1 MQPELSRARVGA
13 PRRIATIS
21 VHTSP
26 LDQPGTGDA
35 GGLNVYVVE
44 VARQLARRGIEVE
57 IFTRAVCRDTPPV
70 LELAPGVLVRN
81 LVAGPFEELDKNSL
95 PGQICPFTFGVLRT
109 EADFAPG
116 RYDLVHAHYWLS
128 GQVGA
133 VAAERWGVPLVQ
145 SMHTLGKVKNLALAR
160 GDCAEP
166 AVRIRGEGEVV
177 AAADRLVANTEDEA
191 RQLIELYGATPW
203 RVETVSPGVDLSV
216 FRPSASVADVRRRL
230 GLAPDAIVLV
240 FAGRIQPLKGPDV
253 VLRAAASLL
262 RLAPE
267 LAERLVV
274 VFVGGPS
281 GSEVGAPGRL
291 DGLAGELGVAGRV
304 RFEPPCP
311 HRDLADWYRA
321 ATLVLVPSHSESFGL
336 VALEAQA
343 CGTPVAAAAVGGLRT
358 AVRDGFSGVLVDGHD
373 PEVWASVLRDLVV
386 SPRWLASLSRGALAH
401 ASGFGWPAT
410 ADRLIEVY
418 TRAMA
423 SAGSVGAAGAGRGAG
438 VKRAGEVGGESPAA
452 GVEAA
457 LRSLELG
464 FEQPRPGAFLVKL
477 EGQHKLATMTW
488 LVVGEHS
495 LGVEAFFCRQ
505 PDENHEAFYRFLLE
519 RNGRM
524 YGVHF
529 TLDQT
534 GDVYLTGRLPLSS
547 VSADDID
554 RLLGCVLSYSD
565 ENFDAALELGF
576 GSAIRREWAWRVKR
590 GESLAN
596 LQAFA
601 RFADPDRGPE

>member
-1 MQPELSRARVGA
+1 
-13 PRRIATIS
+13 

-35 GGLNVYVVE
+35 GGLNVYMVE

-70 LELAPGVLVRN
+70 LELVPGVLVRN

-145 SMHTLGKVKNLALAR
+145 SMHTLGKVKNLALAS

-191 RQLIELYGATPW
+191 RQLVELYGATPS
-203 RVETVSPGVDLSV
+203 RVKTVSPGVDLSV
-216 FRPSASVADVRRRL
+216 FRPGASGASGASAASAASDADVRRRL
-230 GLAPDAIVLV
+230 GLAADAIVLV

-291 DGLAGELGVAGRV
+291 GGLASELGVAGRV

-373 PEVWASVLRDLVV
+373 PSVWASVLRDLVL
-386 SPRWLASLSRGALAH
+386 SPRWLASLSQGAVAH

-418 TRAMA
+418 TGAMA
-423 SAGSVGAAGAGRGAG
+423 SAGFVSVDAAGSPAG
-438 VKRAGEVGGESPAA
+438 VRA
-452 GVEAA
+452 
-457 LRSLELG
+457 
-464 FEQPRPGAFLVKL
+464 
-477 EGQHKLATMTW
+477 
-488 LVVGEHS
+488 
-495 LGVEAFFCRQ
+495 
-505 PDENHEAFYRFLLE
+505 
-519 RNGRM
+519 
-524 YGVHF
+524 
-529 TLDQT
+529 
-534 GDVYLTGRLPLSS
+534 
-547 VSADDID
+547 
-554 RLLGCVLSYSD
+554 
-565 ENFDAALELGF
+565 
-576 GSAIRREWAWRVKR
+576 
-590 GESLAN
+590 
-596 LQAFA
+596 
-601 RFADPDRGPE
+601 

>member
-1 MQPELSRARVGA
+1 MDVPRLSPGVNQQSRDRGG

-70 LELAPGVLVRN
+70 VELAPGVLVRS
-81 LVAGPFEELDKNSL
+81 LVAGPFEELGKNSL

-133 VAAERWGVPLVQ
+133 VAASRWCVPLVQ
-145 SMHTLGKVKNLALAR
+145 SMHTLGKVKNLALAS

-177 AAADRLVANTEDEA
+177 AAADRLIANTPDEA
-191 RQLIELYGATPW
+191 RQLIELYGAAP
-203 RVETVSPGVDLSV
+203 RQVETVSPGVDLSV
-216 FRPSASVADVRRRL
+216 FRPGPVADARRRL
-230 GLAPDAIVLV
+230 GLPSDAVVLV

-253 VLRAAASLL
+253 VLHAAASLL
-262 RLAPE
+262 RQAPALAG
-267 LAERLVV
+267 RLVV

-291 DGLAGELGVAGRV
+291 DGLASDLGLAGSV
-304 RFEPPCP
+304 RFEAPCP
-311 HRDLADWYRA
+311 HAELADWYRA

-343 CGTPVAAAAVGGLRT
+343 CGTPVVAAAVGGLRT

-373 PEVWASVLRDLVV
+373 PETWAYTLRDLIG
-386 SPRWLASLSRGALAH
+386 SPARLAELSRGALAH

-418 TRAMA
+418 TNAMA
-423 SAGSVGAAGAGRGAG
+423 SDGSAGSAGSVGTLGS
-438 VKRAGEVGGESPAA
+438 VGSVGSPA
-452 GVEAA
+452 
-457 LRSLELG
+457 
-464 FEQPRPGAFLVKL
+464 
-477 EGQHKLATMTW
+477 
-488 LVVGEHS
+488 VVR
-495 LGVEAFFCRQ
+495 A
-505 PDENHEAFYRFLLE
+505 
-519 RNGRM
+519 
-524 YGVHF
+524 
-529 TLDQT
+529 
-534 GDVYLTGRLPLSS
+534 
-547 VSADDID
+547 
-554 RLLGCVLSYSD
+554 
-565 ENFDAALELGF
+565 
-576 GSAIRREWAWRVKR
+576 
-590 GESLAN
+590 
-596 LQAFA
+596 
-601 RFADPDRGPE
+601 

>member
-1 MQPELSRARVGA
+1 MDVQPELSPDLSQQGRDRGA

-145 SMHTLGKVKNLALAR
+145 SMHTLGKVKNLALAS

-191 RQLIELYGATPW
+191 RQLVELYGATPA
-203 RVETVSPGVDLSV
+203 RVKTVSPGVDLSV
-216 FRPSASVADVRRRL
+216 FRPDTSDASVAGIRRRL
-230 GLAPDAIVLV
+230 GLAADAIVLV

-291 DGLAGELGVAGRV
+291 DGLACELGLAGRV

-311 HRDLADWYRA
+311 QRDLADWYRA

-358 AVRDGFSGVLVDGHD
+358 AVRDGVSGVLVDGHD
-373 PEVWASVLRDLVV
+373 PSVWASVLRDLVV
-386 SPRWLASLSRGALAH
+386 SPRWLASLSRGAVAH

-418 TRAMA
+418 TGAMA
-423 SAGSVGAAGAGRGAG
+423 SAGSVSVDAAGLRAG
-438 VKRAGEVGGESPAA
+438 VRA
-452 GVEAA
+452 
-457 LRSLELG
+457 
-464 FEQPRPGAFLVKL
+464 
-477 EGQHKLATMTW
+477 
-488 LVVGEHS
+488 
-495 LGVEAFFCRQ
+495 
-505 PDENHEAFYRFLLE
+505 
-519 RNGRM
+519 
-524 YGVHF
+524 
-529 TLDQT
+529 
-534 GDVYLTGRLPLSS
+534 
-547 VSADDID
+547 
-554 RLLGCVLSYSD
+554 
-565 ENFDAALELGF
+565 
-576 GSAIRREWAWRVKR
+576 
-590 GESLAN
+590 
-596 LQAFA
+596 
-601 RFADPDRGPE
+601 